1 MGNKKN
7 KRKRARLRHLET
19 VRANGRRTAA
29 LRWSSHNKEN
39 NEAIFISSK
48 ISDEHTEKNRS
59 PSLMQM
65 RTLSP
70 TSCESSYIGNCMDEN
85 RSPLVQLHTVSPI
98 TIPSNDKSLIIEEEC
113 EDSMSETHKGR
124 RLIDI
129 TYFFERLQE
138 ISAHASLFHCNLSNI
153 TIIGEKRIGFI
164 SHFKLKCELCGKFF
178 SVSSD
183 DPNPTNNVNINTAV
197 CSGIVAAGIGY
208 SQLEE
213 ICSAIDVPIFTEK
226 YFAKVQSKVFDD
238 WEATAIE
245 AMEAAA
251 NQERKVAIAEGRVK
265 DGKPVIDVYVDGA
278 WCTRS
283 YGNNYRALSGVAAI
297 VGRRSGDGD
306 SSTYSKIVAA
316 NPYPNHVVS
325 KIECRNHLLRNMCNK
340 LRAITKN
347 TNYPLSNRKL
357 ITDKRIM
364 SIRKVITT
372 SIKENRQQINN
383 RDEAIKHL
391 HEDICNSINHAFG
404 DHRSC
409 KDFYC
414 NKEKSFNENVIP
426 QIENSIFWFR
436 VRVVINSVASKSR
449 SLLENVDT
457 NTVERLNSVIAKFVG
472 GKRINWSLRRSYQSR
487 CSAAV
492 VAFNTKRPIYTLHK
506 KILGQSPKGNL
517 KKYQEKK
524 DRKRNLT
531 NLVTRKK
538 NRKRKLFEKQNDY
551 GESPATPDMN
561 EVDLKQAT
569 ASFLARIK
577 DLVKDRKSIQKK
589 TVLQRDSS
597 EWLELRKLILTAS
610 NFGNVIKRKKNYGNC
625 VKQILYKKNIS
636 FVHSIAH
643 GVENEDIA
651 LQQLAKQENI
661 MIKPCG
667 LFIDPEIDFLGASP
681 DGVVGED
688 TVVEVKCPMAAHKK
702 GMKAAIT
709 ENKIQILRHNK
720 KTGNT
725 SINKNSDWYFQI
737 QGQLHISRRERCIFG
752 IWGGE
757 DQKMEVLYIKRDE
770 DFWREYMENKLVNFY
785 MTQIIPEIVDSRHVR
800 GMPLRNTTDKLG
812 SDSARSKYFARL
824 QAGSPAPA
832 PLKPRT
838 SPPRKQPSP
847 ELTSP

>member
-113 EDSMSETHKGR
+113 EDSMSETHK
-124 RLIDI
+124 
-129 TYFFERLQE
+129 
-138 ISAHASLFHCNLSNI
+138 
-153 TIIGEKRIGFI
+153 
-164 SHFKLKCELCGKFF
+164 
-178 SVSSD
+178 D

-297 VGRRSGDGD
+297 VGRRSGEVLFIGV
-306 SSTYSKIVAA
+306 K
-316 NPYPNHVVS
+316 
-325 KIECRNHLLRNMCNK
+325 NK
-340 LRAITKN
+340 YCLICARA
-347 TNYPLSNRKL
+347 
-357 ITDKRIM
+357 
-364 SIRKVITT
+364 
-372 SIKENRQQINN
+372 
-383 RDEAIKHL
+383 
-391 HEDICNSINHAFG
+391 
-404 DHRSC
+404 
-409 KDFYC
+409 
-414 NKEKSFNENVIP
+414 
-426 QIENSIFWFR
+426 
-436 VRVVINSVASKSR
+436 
-449 SLLENVDT
+449 
-457 NTVERLNSVIAKFVG
+457 
-472 GKRINWSLRRSYQSR
+472 
-487 CSAAV
+487 
-492 VAFNTKRPIYTLHK
+492 
-506 KILGQSPKGNL
+506 
-517 KKYQEKK
+517 EKK
-524 DRKRNLT
+524 
-531 NLVTRKK
+531 
-538 NRKRKLFEKQNDY
+538 E
-551 GESPATPDMN
+551 ETPK
-561 EVDLKQAT
+561 E
-569 ASFLARIK
+569 
-577 DLVKDRKSIQKK
+577 
-589 TVLQRDSS
+589 
-597 EWLELRKLILTAS
+597 
-610 NFGNVIKRKKNYGNC
+610 
-625 VKQILYKKNIS
+625 
-636 FVHSIAH
+636 H
-643 GVENEDIA
+643 
-651 LQQLAKQENI
+651 
-661 MIKPCG
+661 
-667 LFIDPEIDFLGASP
+667 
-681 DGVVGED
+681 
-688 TVVEVKCPMAAHKK
+688 
-702 GMKAAIT
+702 
-709 ENKIQILRHNK
+709 
-720 KTGNT
+720 
-725 SINKNSDWYFQI
+725 
-737 QGQLHISRRERCIFG
+737 
-752 IWGGE
+752 
-757 DQKMEVLYIKRDE
+757 
-770 DFWREYMENKLVNFY
+770 
-785 MTQIIPEIVDSRHVR
+785 
-800 GMPLRNTTDKLG
+800 LG